1 MKEGGRTTGLM
12 PGGEPTLRRDEG
24 NTQLQCD
31 GKTHSLETQTQT
43 HRRQM
48 CPVEKIN
55 YKVKLEIHKYF

>member
-48 CPVEKIN
+48 CPVEKN
-55 YKVKLEIHKYF
+55 QL